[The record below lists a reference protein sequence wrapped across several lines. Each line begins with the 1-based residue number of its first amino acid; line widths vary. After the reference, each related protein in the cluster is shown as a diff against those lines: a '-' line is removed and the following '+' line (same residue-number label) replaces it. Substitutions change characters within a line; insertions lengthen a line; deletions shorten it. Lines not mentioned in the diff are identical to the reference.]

1 MYQFWSQL
9 NSTLWGM
16 CSRLVHLR
24 IRKCK
29 HFLNWLVFVKKE
41 PKLFPTDKTLN
52 KYEVLSVVLYK
63 NYEYKNR
70 TMNNAFLITYNN
82 CRTPQLLFEDLKKIL
97 RGFIGVQCI
106 IGHTPPPFILKKTL
120 RFPDFIRLHLEFF
133 DKIIQFMIFFFIILL
148 FCANLGIR

>member
-1 MYQFWSQL
+1 MNLVLKHFHTYMYIHIQRHLNMLKLCVMVTTYWWIIVRKIEIKFSPLLNLYQFWSQL

-82 CRTPQLLFEDLKKIL
+82 CRTPQLQIYLKIW
-97 RGFIGVQCI
+97 
-106 IGHTPPPFILKKTL
+106 KKY
-120 RFPDFIRLHLEFF
+120 
-133 DKIIQFMIFFFIILL
+133 
-148 FCANLGIR
+148 